1 MRTDRFERAIAAID
15 AANARDPN
23 RILVRGSTRPKEQA
37 HAELA
42 TEWVRRLDPET
53 SEELLLAARGHH
65 IERWAH
71 PRQDYPA
78 GRTGY
83 LRWRKNLQ
91 DLHAVRVG
99 EILAEQ
105 GYGEDTVKR
114 VQDLVHKRDLKQDP
128 EVQVL
133 EDALCLVFLETQLHE
148 LVEQLSD
155 DEKVIDVLVKSLRKM
170 SAPGRRAALEL
181 DYLPADRALL
191 DRALE
196 EAGV

>member
-23 RILVRGSTRPKEQA
+23 RILVRGSTRPKELA

-42 TEWVRRLDPET
+42 TDWVQKLDPES
-53 SEELLLAARGHH
+53 SEELLLAARAHH
-65 IERWAH
+65 IERWTR

-99 EILAEQ
+99 EILTEQ
-105 GYGEDTVKR
+105 GYDEEAVAR
-114 VQDLVHKRDLKQDP
+114 VQELVRKRDLKQDP

-133 EDALCLVFLETQLHE
+133 EDALCLIFLETQLHE
-148 LVEQLSD
+148 LVERLSD

-196 EAGV
+196 RARI

>member
-23 RILVRGSTRPKEQA
+23 RILVRGSMRPKELA

-42 TEWVRRLDPET
+42 TDWVQKLDPES
-53 SEELLLAARGHH
+53 SEELLLAARAHH
-65 IERWAH
+65 IERWTR

-78 GRTGY
+78 GRSAY
-83 LRWRKNLQ
+83 LRWRKSLH
-91 DLHAVRVG
+91 DLHAARVG
-99 EILAEQ
+99 EILTEQ
-105 GYGEDTVKR
+105 GYDEDAVAR
-114 VQDLVHKRDLKQDP
+114 VQDLVRKRDLKQDP

-133 EDALCLVFLETQLHE
+133 EDALCLIFLETQLHE
-148 LVEQLSD
+148 LVERLSD

-170 SAPGRRAALEL
+170 SPSGRRAALKL

-196 EAGV
+196 RAGT